1 MQLLALH
8 RRWLPAL
15 LAVLLLVGVL
25 SLYEPRSTSDSAVS
39 AAPTPAAPAHDV
51 PVVEASTRR
60 TATPRPPTEV
70 PVATALPS
78 APIPTISADDHG
90 VLLDGDGGLP
100 DLAASEAP
108 GAPAPAPARLSGP
121 PRVGLQVGHW
131 KSSELP
137 DELARLRTSTGAR
150 AGNLTEAQVNL
161 AVAQRAA
168 KLLESVGVTVDV
180 LPATVPP
187 GYDADVFVAIHSDG
201 TSNKNARG
209 FKLSTPWRASRASLL
224 LLNTLTEEYGRATG
238 LPPGG
243 APTLNMRGY
252 YAFTARNH
260 KYAIAKTTPAVI
272 LELAFMTNPTD
283 LWYLTSQQDN
293 LAVGVANGII
303 RYLNERDPSD
313 RAALVPPDF
322 PPQRALD
329 PAGVDVRAAPRDD
342 AKVLL
347 HADAERVI
355 VPLQEQGDWYQ
366 VVVRGEW
373 AKIGWVRKSQL
384 QISRAPT
391 PTPAPPADS

>member
-1 MQLLALH
+1 MQLLAS
-8 RRWLPAL
+8 RRWLPGLLAL
-15 LAVLLLVGVL
+15 LVLLSALA
-25 SLYEPRSTSDSAVS
+25 LYEPRH
-39 AAPTPAAPAHDV
+39 AADDVAAEPTPAAPAQAV
-51 PVVEASTRR
+51 PVAEASVRR
-60 TATPRPPTEV
+60 TATPLPPTEA
-70 PVATALPS
+70 PVVQALPS
-78 APIPTISADDHG
+78 APTATAPADHS
-90 VLLDGDGGLP
+90 VAPDGDGELP
-100 DLAASEAP
+100 DVAAVTAP
-108 GAPAPAPARLSGP
+108 PAPPPARVSGP

-131 KSSELP
+131 KSNELP

-150 AGNLTEAQVNL
+150 AGNLTEAEVNL

-201 TSNKNARG
+201 TSNRNARG
-209 FKLSTPWRASRASLL
+209 FKLSTPWRASRASLH
-224 LLNTLTEEYGRATG
+224 LLNVMTEEYGRATG

-260 KYAIAKTTPAVI
+260 KHAIAKTTPAVI
-272 LELAFMTNPTD
+272 IELAFMTNPTD
-283 LWYLTSQQDN
+283 LWYLTKQQDN
-293 LAVGVANGII
+293 LAIGVANGVI
-303 RYLNERDPSD
+303 RYLNERDPAD

-322 PPQRALD
+322 PPQRAAN
-329 PAGVDVRAAPRDD
+329 PSGVDVRSAPRDD

-347 HADAERVI
+347 HVDAERLI

-384 QISRAPT
+384 KISTAPT

>member
-1 MQLLALH
+1 MQLPASH
-8 RRWLPAL
+8 RRWLPGLIAPLVLVSAL
-15 LAVLLLVGVL
+15 A
-25 SLYEPRSTSDSAVS
+25 LYEPRR
-39 AAPTPAAPAHDV
+39 AADDTPAEPAPATPAQAV
-51 PVVEASTRR
+51 PVAEASARR
-60 TATPRPPTEV
+60 TATPHPPTEA
-70 PVATALPS
+70 PAAPAPPS
-78 APIPTISADDHG
+78 APTVSADHSASP
-90 VLLDGDGGLP
+90 DGDGELP
-100 DLAASEAP
+100 DVAAVTEP
-108 GAPAPAPARLSGP
+108 PAPPPTRVPGP

-150 AGNLTEAQVNL
+150 AGSLTEAEVNL
-161 AVAQRAA
+161 AVAQRTA

-201 TSNKNARG
+201 TSNRNARG
-209 FKLSTPWRASRASLL
+209 FKLATPWRASRASLHL
-224 LLNTLTEEYGRATG
+224 LSVMTEEYGRATG

-283 LWYLTSQQDN
+283 LWYLTKQQDN

-322 PPQRALD
+322 PPQRAAD
-329 PAGVDVRAAPRDD
+329 PAGVDVRASPRDD

-347 HADAERVI
+347 HADAERLI

-373 AKIGWVRKSQL
+373 GKIGWVRKSQL
-384 QISRAPT
+384 KISTAPT
-391 PTPAPPADS
+391 PSPAPPADS